1 MRLFSKIPIYFLLIF
16 LLIACGGNDSA
27 DDSKEGLIQAKGD
40 RYYGGVFRIN
50 ESEYIKNLFPH
61 NITDAY
67 SYRVASQIYEGLFRF
82 DPETLEVTN
91 GLVESFEV
99 NDSGTKYTFQL
110 KKGVYFHD
118 NPCFPG
124 GKGRE
129 FKATDV
135 QYSFKRL

>member
-1 MRLFSKIPIYFLLIF
+1 MPVMKNYTFLFTFSMVMIF
-16 LLIACGGNDSA
+16 FSCTSPEKQVQDSDQFIEGNGGRN
-27 DDSKEGLIQAKGD
+27 
-40 RYYGGVFRIN
+40 YGGVFRLN

-99 NDSGTKYTFQL
+99 NDSG
-110 KKGVYFHD
+110 
-118 NPCFPG
+118 
-124 GKGRE
+124 
-129 FKATDV
+129 
-135 QYSFKRL
+135 